1 MVHAVIQKK
10 IGDKTS
16 LIHSA
21 DVMSLPCHPVF
32 SPPFHN
38 ETDHRHLDCV
48 SDLDQCV
55 CGCVCASATPLE
67 HTEQVSGTCLL
78 VDMTCYEYLEG
89 VLLELTKTKQIE
101 KNEAFSRKTIE
112 YHRHIILDASLR
124 PLPPSNK
131 KVEAAIGK

>member
-1 MVHAVIQKK
+1 M
-10 IGDKTS
+10 
-16 LIHSA
+16 
-21 DVMSLPCHPVF
+21 
-32 SPPFHN
+32 
-38 ETDHRHLDCV
+38 CV
-48 SDLDQCV
+48 
-55 CGCVCASATPLE
+55 CVCASATPLE

-124 PLPPSNK
+124 PLPFQ
-131 KVEAAIGK
+131 